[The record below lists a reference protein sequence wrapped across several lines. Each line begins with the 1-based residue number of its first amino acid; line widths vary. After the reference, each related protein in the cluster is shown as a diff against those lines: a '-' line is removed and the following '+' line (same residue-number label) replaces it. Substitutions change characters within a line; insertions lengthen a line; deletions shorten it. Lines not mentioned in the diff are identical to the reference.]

1 MVKWEQKILLVS
13 GKSLV
18 SCQKLVKMEEK
29 EEEEEEAGGG
39 LWKVINVAI
48 MHFTFNT
55 SLGLDCQLEE
65 GKGYKEYINIK
76 RI

>member
-1 MVKWEQKILLVS
+1 MVKWEQKIIFVS
-13 GKSLV
+13 VKSLV

-29 EEEEEEAGGG
+29 EKKKEEAEGG

-48 MHFTFNT
+48 MHFRFNA

-65 GKGYKEYINIK
+65 GKGI
-76 RI
+76 